1 VRSRRREGTKRNGAQ
16 TAGTPVRA
24 ERSPAYAE
32 QSCERATVSVVGAKC
47 GDAQGERNR
56 PADAEPG
63 RERASVSAVRAKRG
77 HTRKAGKRSARGAR
91 RNAGRP
97 GPVRRRSVRRRLPRG
112 KAVRRLPRPIAA
124 RPPEAGAGRLA
135 VIITARNEAATI
147 GGVIREAQALRPDEL
162 IVVLNGCTDGSL
174 AVVRAI
180 PGVTILHYPEPLG
193 HDVGRAA
200 GAAVADADIL
210 LFLDGDLAIPAGRL
224 KPFVDAVRSGAD
236 VALNGLDRYLGPFSR
251 WDDVTR
257 LKVFLNRV
265 LGRPDLG
272 AASMTA
278 VPHALSRRA
287 VERIGT
293 AALAVPPKAQAL
305 ALSSGLHVRIGGS
318 VDVISRNRLREANTG
333 KANPVSRMIVGD
345 HIEALRAVMDKA
357 GPRLGAPDA
366 SRRRDT
372 AKGESLCDTG

>member
-1 VRSRRREGTKRNGAQ
+1 MRSRRREGTKRNGAQ

-135 VIITARNEAATI
+135 SRAA
-147 GGVIREAQALRPDEL
+147 ENPAEL
-162 IVVLNGCTDGSL
+162 YRFW
-174 AVVRAI
+174 VRLYRAAI
-180 PGVTILHYPEPLG
+180 PNLPALVRLIDRLADRWVT
-193 HDVGRAA
+193 
-200 GAAVADADIL
+200 ADSLRDA
-210 LFLDGDLAIPAGRL
+210 L
-224 KPFVDAVRSGAD
+224 KPFVRPFYYDDPASV
-236 VALNGLDRYLGPFSR
+236 LDKRVFAMMVHLGM
-251 WDDVTR
+251 
-257 LKVFLNRV
+257 L
-265 LGRPDLG
+265 
-272 AASMTA
+272 
-278 VPHALSRRA
+278 
-287 VERIGT
+287 RIGEDGDGRT
-293 AALAVPPKAQAL
+293 VLKMTNAGRKMITG
-305 ALSSGLHVRIGGS
+305 SG
-318 VDVISRNRLREANTG
+318 NRDFE
-333 KANPVSRMIVGD
+333 PIV
-345 HIEALRAVMDKA
+345 A
-357 GPRLGAPDA
+357 G
-366 SRRRDT
+366 
-372 AKGESLCDTG
+372 

>member
-1 VRSRRREGTKRNGAQ
+1 M
-16 TAGTPVRA
+16 
-24 ERSPAYAE
+24 
-32 QSCERATVSVVGAKC
+32 
-47 GDAQGERNR
+47 
-56 PADAEPG
+56 
-63 RERASVSAVRAKRG
+63 KRG
-77 HTRKAGKRSARGAR
+77 GARKAGRRRAVRVRRGAG
-91 RNAGRP
+91 N
-97 GPVRRRSVRRRLPRG
+97 VRRRANRRNG
-112 KAVRRLPRPIAA
+112 KAVRRPSRLTAA
-124 RPPEAGAGRLA
+124 RSPAADAGRLA

-147 GGVIREAQALRPDEL
+147 GSVIREAKALHPHEL

-200 GAAVADADIL
+200 GAAAADADVY
-210 LFLDGDLAIPAGRL
+210 LFLDGDLAIPARQL
-224 KPFVDAVRSGAD
+224 RPFVDAVRRGAD
-236 VALNGLDRYLGPFSR
+236 VALNGLGRHLGPFSR

-257 LKVFLNRV
+257 LKAFLNRA

-305 ALSSGLHVRIGGS
+305 ALASGLNVRIGGS
-318 VDVISRNRLREANTG
+318 ADVITRNRLREANTG
-333 KANPVSRMIVGD
+333 KANPVSRMIIGD
-345 HIEALRAVMDKA
+345 HIEALRTVMDKT
-357 GPRLGAPDA
+357 GPRLGASDA
-366 SRRRDT
+366 SRRRD
-372 AKGESLCDTG
+372 AARGESLCVTG

>member
-1 VRSRRREGTKRNGAQ
+1 MESRKGAKRSGAR
-16 TAGTPVRA
+16 TECGPAHG
-24 ERSPAYAE
+24 ERDR
-32 QSCERATVSVVGAKC
+32 ERATVSG
-47 GDAQGERNR
+47 
-56 PADAEPG
+56 
-63 RERASVSAVRAKRG
+63 VRAKRG
-77 HTRKAGKRSARGAR
+77 RARAAGGRSARVSR
-91 RNAGRP
+91 LRAGKP
-97 GPVRRRSVRRRLPRG
+97 GSRRRSGKGVHRRF
-112 KAVRRLPRPIAA
+112 RRPAA
-124 RPPEAGAGRLA
+124 RPSKAVAGRLA
-135 VIITARNEAATI
+135 VVITARNEAATI
-147 GGVIREAQALRPDEL
+147 GGVIREAQALGPDEL

-174 AVVRAI
+174 AAVRAI

-210 LFLDGDLAIPAGRL
+210 LFLDGDLAIPARRL
-224 KPFVDAVRSGAD
+224 KPFVDAVRRGAD
-236 VALNGLDRYLGPFSR
+236 VALNGLGRHLGPFSR

-257 LKVFLNRV
+257 LKAFLNRA

-287 VERIGT
+287 VERLGT

-305 ALSSGLHVRIGGS
+305 ALSGGLNVRIAGS

-345 HIEALRAVMDKA
+345 HIEALRAVMDRT
-357 GPRLGAPDA
+357 GPRLEYSDT
-366 SRRRDT
+366 SRRRDA